1 MENTIYVGLSRQT
14 ALRREMSLVANN
26 IANANTTAF
35 KRELGVYV
43 TYPEQ
48 NRVNGQIDFV
58 IDHGTAVSFEPG
70 ALQPTENAFDFAIN
84 GPGFFAVDDGT
95 GPKYTRNG
103 SFSLNADNQLVTR
116 DGFAV
121 LDEDDN
127 PILIPRDGRRVEFA
141 SDGTINAGNEVIGR
155 LQVVEFDA
163 LHLMQKTGNSMFE
176 TTEEPKP
183 ATRSAL
189 LQGQLEGS
197 NINAVK
203 ELTRM
208 IEVQR
213 SYEAVKGML
222 DREAE
227 RQRTT
232 TQRLGRPNAA
242 A

>member
-1 MENTIYVGLSRQT
+1 MENTIYIGLSRQT

-43 TYPEQ
+43 TYPDKTQ
-48 NRVNGQIDFV
+48 DNTRLDFV

-70 ALQPTENAFDFAIN
+70 ALQPTENQFDFAIN

-121 LDEDDN
+121 LDDNNN
-127 PILIPRDGRRVEFA
+127 PIVLPLDGRRMEFA
-141 SDGTINAGNEVIGR
+141 ADGTINAGNEVVGR
-155 LQVVEFDA
+155 LQIVEFDS
-163 LHLMQKTGNSMFE
+163 LHLMQKNGSSMFE
-176 TTEEPKP
+176 TTEQPKP
-183 ATRSAL
+183 AENSAL

-197 NINAVK
+197 NVTAVK

-213 SYEAVKGML
+213 SYEAVKTML

-227 RQRTT
+227 RQKTA

-242 A
+242 